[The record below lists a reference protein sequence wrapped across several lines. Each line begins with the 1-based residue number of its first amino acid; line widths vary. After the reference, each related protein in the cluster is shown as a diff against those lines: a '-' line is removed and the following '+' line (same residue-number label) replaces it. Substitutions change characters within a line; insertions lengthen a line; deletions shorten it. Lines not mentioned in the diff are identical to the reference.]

1 MSLKKGYPAKE
12 RGRPPKASDPT
23 IAADSAKINEAT
35 VKKQRSRPRKD
46 STAKTPPP
54 KRKKKASLPS
64 QAQPIC
70 DSSPSPPRR
79 RPPPKSPTQLSLS
92 QVTATATGIDRAT
105 TRDDQKLLFESITKA
120 ITSFPPSHDPNLT
133 FYERMLMYEHIVL
146 EVAVWLIA
154 EGLDIVGE
162 DNEVSPLQV
171 KEGESE
177 RRY

>member
-1 MSLKKGYPAKE
+1 
-12 RGRPPKASDPT
+12 
-23 IAADSAKINEAT
+23 

-64 QAQPIC
+64 QAQPETMIAAGDEIC
-70 DSSPSPPRR
+70 DSSPPTPSPPRR

-133 FYERMLMYEHIVL
+133 FYERMLMYEPIVL

-154 EGLDIVGE
+154 EGLDSVGE

-171 KEGESE
+171 K
-177 RRY
+177 